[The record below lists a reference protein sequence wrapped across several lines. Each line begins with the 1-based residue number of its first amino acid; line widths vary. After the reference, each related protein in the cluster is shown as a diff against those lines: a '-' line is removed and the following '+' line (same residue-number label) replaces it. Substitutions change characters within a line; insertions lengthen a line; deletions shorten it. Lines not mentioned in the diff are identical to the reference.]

1 MKPSTDTVPAMLTPG
16 EFVIRKDAAEEIG
29 PEKLNMLNNIDR
41 LGQSALLENARSPMG
56 YQEGGDVKSGGFF
69 SLFKDKVGG
78 FFEQQ
83 GKNWERAAEMEE
95 KIGVRNPFL
104 KTAEEQLALQG
115 KKQLTPEP
123 IYRPE
128 IAIDPIEV
136 DKSPEM
142 LGDASLYS
150 SPTEQ
155 AYQESLPAQEQI
167 ARKYGILQEAGQ
179 PTQLGVRSQDPKQL
193 LEKTL
198 AGIKAEYTPTEQAY
212 LKSLPAMDEIERKY
226 QIQEILTSKAPDMG
240 MRLSDS
246 LDVHPTMLAMQNP
259 GRPYVKPGGS
269 EVAPM
274 LSDVAM
280 PNDWTNQFELPE
292 TVEDW
297 GRAPEEPRVS
307 WGDLSAY
314 DKLGMMLMGEN
325 KWDNLRGKSRR
336 IMSGKEGSA
345 QGYDYKIPGAP
356 TFRDVMGFQD
366 GGQVY
371 ADKETV
377 PYKAGKRD
385 QLSGGTAGREE
396 ERDIMAQRV
405 LYPTDHFVR
414 GSAGPAMGVGAL
426 KGVGLNL
433 LLNSL
438 TGGATGG
445 YNALAALTGAVR
457 EAKKWGSNKTQ
468 IERMTEGKRPFDPV
482 HFRKDYESG
491 DVYSAT
497 KKGWRKISP
506 DAVAKME
513 EHFPDYMK
521 SVDRYQEGG
530 PVMHNK
536 GEGQMK
542 DTLSVF
548 GEKSQDADGLQKL
561 LATVAMQQ
569 MQRAQQVQPQ
579 SQGFEVGAFGALQ
592 EGGYIPQYQQG
603 GPVKPPMS
611 GGEEGPQ
618 QVPMPSGQQAYHKPP
633 MEQLGMDPFE
643 YDSYLKYGP
652 ELYKY
657 FPQNFKPKE
666 QWTAYDSLVS
676 DGIIDPYKVSKDSI
690 NVLTDDQ
697 LNELLGQRKPPQ

>member
-29 PEKLNMLNNIDR
+29 PEKLHMLNNIDR

-128 IAIDPIEV
+128 IASGPMEV
-136 DKSPEM
+136 GKSPEM

-345 QGYDYKIPGAP
+345 QGYDYEIPGAP
-356 TFRDVMGFQD
+356 TFRDVMGFQE
-366 GGQVY
+366 GGQV
-371 ADKETV
+371 
-377 PYKAGKRD
+377 
-385 QLSGGTAGREE
+385 
-396 ERDIMAQRV
+396 
-405 LYPTDHFVR
+405 
-414 GSAGPAMGVGAL
+414 
-426 KGVGLNL
+426 
-433 LLNSL
+433 
-438 TGGATGG
+438 
-445 YNALAALTGAVR
+445 
-457 EAKKWGSNKTQ
+457 
-468 IERMTEGKRPFDPV
+468 
-482 HFRKDYESG
+482 
-491 DVYSAT
+491 
-497 KKGWRKISP
+497 
-506 DAVAKME
+506 
-513 EHFPDYMK
+513 
-521 SVDRYQEGG
+521 
-530 PVMHNK
+530 MHNE
-536 GEGQMK
+536 GEGQIK

-561 LATVAMQQ
+561 AAVAAMQQ
-569 MQRAQQVQPQ
+569 MQQAQQVQQAVGMQEGGSVVDILKRAMAQYGQPVEEGMYTPQ
-579 SQGFEVGAFGALQ
+579 GGRTELGYAKEHGLTPESVNIDTLSFRNPANYLFRISGEKPSGETITGTERATGALPLKMDVGEAMGKHYKDDPFGELDATIALQ
-592 EGGYIPQYQQG
+592 ERLEAVGRPAKEDREKQMMMKALGMSETEYDAFMAWKKKKGKQEGGYVNGYQGGGYIPQYQQG

-618 QVPMPSGQQAYHKPP
+618 QVPMSSGQQAYHKPP

-643 YDSYLKYGP
+643 YDSYLRYGP
-652 ELYKY
+652 EMYKY
-657 FPQNFKPKE
+657 FAQKYKPKTE
-666 QWTAYDSLVS
+666 WTVYDSLVDS
-676 DGIIDPYKVSKDSI
+676 GQIDPYEVSKDSI

-697 LNELLGQRKPPQ
+697 LNELVDKSGIRQ